1 MPEITVCYTVV
12 VFVAINLAVN
22 VDVDAPAPQI
32 IQVPVPQ
39 YLHGTS
45 SLTTY
50 MAFTWLGIKQT

>member
-1 MPEITVCYTVV
+1 MSIIIICYTDV
-12 VFVAINLAVN
+12 VFAAINLAVN

-45 SLTTY
+45 SLTT
-50 MAFTWLGIKQT
+50 